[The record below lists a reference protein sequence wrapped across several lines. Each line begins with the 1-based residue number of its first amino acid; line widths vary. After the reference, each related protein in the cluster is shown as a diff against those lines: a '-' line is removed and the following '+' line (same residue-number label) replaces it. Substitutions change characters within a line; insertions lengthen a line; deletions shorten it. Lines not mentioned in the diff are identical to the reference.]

1 MKRAFRGCADVL
13 SALPGSDRQQIIVAG
28 VETHV
33 CLLQTALDLHH
44 EGKDVFVV
52 ADCVGSRRAEDR
64 DRALSRMRDEGVRIV
79 TREMVIF
86 EWLGE
91 AATPLFRDVSKALL
105 K

>member
-1 MKRAFRGCADVL
+1 
-13 SALPGSDRQQIIVAG
+13 
-28 VETHV
+28 
-33 CLLQTALDLHH
+33 
-44 EGKDVFVV
+44 
-52 ADCVGSRRAEDR
+52 
-64 DRALSRMRDEGVRIV
+64 MRDEGVRIV